1 MKFIKL
7 CALITVAAI
16 FFAGCATTHIS
27 KDVTQALR
35 SSKVAVVYC
44 QMNKKIH
51 YEELV
56 YKVLWN
62 ETRTKD
68 VSFDG
73 LWDIDSELSNFMAP
87 KVSALGIKAVTI
99 YDVAP
104 KEAVLELHKTL
115 AENLVKALKEKSGIV
130 PLVLS
135 ENMRSKL
142 LENGID
148 YLIVVDSLGIR
159 VYSQI
164 GFKQGSALAS
174 MYVQDVHS
182 NEQKYYSSLPV
193 FGNLKVKKTVREI
206 EDNNLAGLKK
216 EMKAWLEVSISKHM
230 PKVLGLT
237 E

>member
-7 CALITVAAI
+7 CVLISIAI
-16 FFAGCATTHIS
+16 IFAGCATTPIGQ
-27 KDVTQALR
+27 DVSQALR
-35 SSKVAVVYC
+35 SGKVAVEYA
-44 QMNKKIH
+44 QLNKKIH

-87 KVSALGIKAVTI
+87 KVSAFGLKAVSI

-104 KEAVLELHKTL
+104 KETVLDLHKTL
-115 AENLVKALKEKSGIV
+115 AENALRALTEKSGLA

-135 ENMRSKL
+135 ENLRSKL

-148 YLIVVDSLGIR
+148 YLIVVDSDYIY

-164 GFKQGSALAS
+164 GVKQGSARTS
-174 MYVQDVHS
+174 MYVQDVRS
-182 NEQKYYSSLPV
+182 NEQKYFCLLPV
-193 FGNLKVKKTVREI
+193 GGNFKVNKTVREI
-206 EDNNLAGLKK
+206 EDNNLTGLKK
-216 EMKAWLEVSISKHM
+216 AMKEWLEVSISKHM
-230 PKVLGLT
+230 PNKLGLT